1 MKELLTVILQE
12 LSLFFP
18 CHNEAENIDALVAD
32 ALAALPT
39 LANAYEIIIVDDG
52 SRDDTA
58 KVAEQMTQRYGEVVR
73 LVRHDVNRGY
83 GAALRSGF
91 AAARYNFLAY
101 TDGDRQF
108 RVADLA
114 RLVASA
120 ETTRSS
126 VVIGYRLARA
136 DPPLRLI
143 YAAIYRVA
151 NRIWFG
157 LRVRDVD
164 CAAKLFRRDAL
175 RGISVHSD
183 GAFFSAELLIRLR
196 LASVTI
202 SEVGIPHYPRTAG
215 SPTGARLP
223 VIARAVRDFWSLRIG
238 LWINRSRALARGRA
252 LLND

>member
-1 MKELLTVILQE
+1 LWKVPLQE

-18 CHNEAENIDALVAD
+18 CHNEAENLEALVAD
-32 ALAALPT
+32 ALAALPA
-39 LANAYEIIIVDDG
+39 LATTYEVILVDDG

-58 KVAEQMTQRYGEVVR
+58 GVAERLVQRHGGVVR
-73 LVRHDVNRGY
+73 LVRHEVNRGY
-83 GAALRSGF
+83 GGALRSGF
-91 AAARYNFLAY
+91 AAARYGHLAY

-114 RLVASA
+114 RLVERA
-120 ETTRSS
+120 EETRSP
-126 VVIGYRLARA
+126 VVIGYRMQRA

-143 YAAIYRVA
+143 YATLYRIA

-175 RGISVHSD
+175 RGIIVHSD

-196 LASVTI
+196 LTGVNI
-202 SEVGIPHYPRTAG
+202 LEVGVPHYPRTAG
-215 SPTGARLP
+215 SPTGARLS

-238 LWINRSRALARGRA
+238 LWVSRAQTLSRGRA
-252 LLND
+252 LLNDER

>member
-1 MKELLTVILQE
+1 MPLQE

-18 CHNEAENIDALVAD
+18 CHNEAENLEALVAD
-32 ALAALPT
+32 ALAALPA
-39 LANAYEIIIVDDG
+39 LATTYEVILVDDG

-58 KVAEQMTQRYGEVVR
+58 GVAERLVQRHGGVVR

-83 GAALRSGF
+83 GGALRSGF
-91 AAARYNFLAY
+91 AAARYSHLAY

-114 RLVASA
+114 RLVVRAQ
-120 ETTRSS
+120 ETRSP
-126 VVIGYRLARA
+126 VVIGYRLKRA
-136 DPPLRLI
+136 DPPLRLV
-143 YAAIYRVA
+143 YATLYRVA
-151 NRIWFG
+151 NRVWFG

-164 CAAKLFRRDAL
+164 CAAKLFRRDVL
-175 RGISVHSD
+175 QNISVHSN

-196 LASVTI
+196 LAGVNAL
-202 SEVGIPHYPRTAG
+202 EVGVPHYPRTAG
-215 SPTGARLP
+215 SPTGARLS

-238 LWINRSRALARGRA
+238 LWVNRSRTLARGRA

>member
-1 MKELLTVILQE
+1 MPLQE

-18 CHNEAENIDALVAD
+18 CHNEAENLEALVAD
-32 ALAALPT
+32 ALAALPA
-39 LANAYEIIIVDDG
+39 LATTYEVILVDDG

-58 KVAEQMTQRYGEVVR
+58 GVAERLVHRHGGVVR

-83 GAALRSGF
+83 GGALRSGF
-91 AAARYNFLAY
+91 AAARYSHLAY

-114 RLVASA
+114 RLVERAQ
-120 ETTRSS
+120 ETRSP
-126 VVIGYRLARA
+126 VVIGYRLKRA
-136 DPPLRLI
+136 DPPLRLV
-143 YAAIYRVA
+143 YATLYRVA
-151 NRIWFG
+151 NRVWFG

-164 CAAKLFRRDAL
+164 CAAKLFRRDVL
-175 RGISVHSD
+175 QNISVHSN

-196 LASVTI
+196 LAGVNALEI
-202 SEVGIPHYPRTAG
+202 GVPHYPRTAG
-215 SPTGARLP
+215 SPTGARLS

-238 LWINRSRALARGRA
+238 LWVNRSRTLARGRA

>member
-1 MKELLTVILQE
+1 MPLQE

-18 CHNEAENIDALVAD
+18 CHNEAENLEALVAD
-32 ALAALPT
+32 ALAALPA
-39 LANAYEIIIVDDG
+39 LATTYEVILVDDG

-58 KVAEQMTQRYGEVVR
+58 GVAERLVQRHGGVVR

-83 GAALRSGF
+83 GGALRSGF
-91 AAARYNFLAY
+91 AAARYSHLAY

-114 RLVASA
+114 RLVERAQ
-120 ETTRSS
+120 ETRSP
-126 VVIGYRLARA
+126 VVIGYRLKRA
-136 DPPLRLI
+136 DPPLRLV
-143 YAAIYRVA
+143 YATLYRVA
-151 NRIWFG
+151 NRVWFG

-164 CAAKLFRRDAL
+164 CAAKLFRRDVL
-175 RGISVHSD
+175 QNISVHSN

-196 LASVTI
+196 LAGANAL
-202 SEVGIPHYPRTAG
+202 EVGVPHYPRTAG
-215 SPTGARLP
+215 SPTGARLS

-238 LWINRSRALARGRA
+238 LWVNRSRTLARGRA

>member
-1 MKELLTVILQE
+1 VPLQE

-18 CHNEAENIDALVAD
+18 CHNEAENLEALVAD
-32 ALAALPT
+32 ALAALPA
-39 LANAYEIIIVDDG
+39 LATTYEVILVDDG

-58 KVAEQMTQRYGEVVR
+58 GVAERLVQRHGGVVR

-83 GAALRSGF
+83 GGALRSGF
-91 AAARYNFLAY
+91 AAARYSHLAY

-114 RLVASA
+114 RLVERAQ
-120 ETTRSS
+120 ETRSP
-126 VVIGYRLARA
+126 VVIGYRLKRA
-136 DPPLRLI
+136 DPPLRLV
-143 YAAIYRVA
+143 YATLYRVA
-151 NRIWFG
+151 NRVWFG

-164 CAAKLFRRDAL
+164 CAAKLFQRDAL
-175 RGISVHSD
+175 RGISVHSN

-196 LASVTI
+196 LAGVNAL
-202 SEVGIPHYPRTAG
+202 EVGVPHYPRTAG
-215 SPTGARLP
+215 SPTGARLS

-238 LWINRSRALARGRA
+238 LWVNRSRTLARGRA

>member
-1 MKELLTVILQE
+1 VPLQE

-18 CHNEAENIDALVAD
+18 CHNEAENLEALVAD
-32 ALAALPT
+32 ALAALPA
-39 LANAYEIIIVDDG
+39 LATTYEVILVDDG

-58 KVAEQMTQRYGEVVR
+58 GVAERLVQRHGGVVR

-83 GAALRSGF
+83 GGALRSGF
-91 AAARYNFLAY
+91 AAARYSHLAY

-114 RLVASA
+114 RLVERAH
-120 ETTRSS
+120 ETRSP
-126 VVIGYRLARA
+126 VVIGYRLKRA
-136 DPPLRLI
+136 DPPLRLV
-143 YAAIYRVA
+143 YATLYRVA
-151 NRIWFG
+151 NRVWFG

-164 CAAKLFRRDAL
+164 CAAKLFRRDVL
-175 RGISVHSD
+175 QNISVHSN

-196 LASVTI
+196 LAGVNAL
-202 SEVGIPHYPRTAG
+202 EVGVPHYPRTAG
-215 SPTGARLP
+215 SPTGARLS

-238 LWINRSRALARGRA
+238 LWVNRSRTLARGRA

>member
-1 MKELLTVILQE
+1 MPLQE

-18 CHNEAENIDALVAD
+18 CHNEAENLEALVAD
-32 ALAALPT
+32 ALAALPA
-39 LANAYEIIIVDDG
+39 LASRYEVILVDDG

-58 KVAEQMTQRYGEVVR
+58 GVAERLVQQHGGAVR
-73 LVRHDVNRGY
+73 LVRHEVNRGY
-83 GAALRSGF
+83 GGALRSGF
-91 AAARYNFLAY
+91 AAARYDYLAY

-114 RLVASA
+114 RLVESA
-120 ETTRSS
+120 EATGSP
-126 VVIGYRLARA
+126 VVIGYRLQRA

-143 YAAIYRVA
+143 YATLYRVA

-164 CAAKLFRRDAL
+164 CAAKLFRRDVL
-175 RGISVHSD
+175 RNINVHSD

-196 LASVTI
+196 LAGVDAH
-202 SEVGIPHYPRTAG
+202 EVGVPHYPRTAG
-215 SPTGARLP
+215 SPTGARLS
-223 VIARAVRDFWSLRIG
+223 VIARAVLDFWSLRIG
-238 LWINRSRALARGRA
+238 LWLNRSRALARGRA

>member
-1 MKELLTVILQE
+1 VPLQE

-18 CHNEAENIDALVAD
+18 CHNEAENLEALVAD
-32 ALAALPT
+32 ALAALPA
-39 LANAYEIIIVDDG
+39 LASRYEVILVDDG

-58 KVAEQMTQRYGEVVR
+58 GVAERLVQQHGGAVR
-73 LVRHDVNRGY
+73 LVRHEVNRGY
-83 GAALRSGF
+83 GGALRSGF
-91 AAARYNFLAY
+91 AAARYDYLAY

-114 RLVASA
+114 RLVESA
-120 ETTRSS
+120 ESTGSP
-126 VVIGYRLARA
+126 VVIGYRLQRA

-143 YAAIYRVA
+143 YATLYRVA
-151 NRIWFG
+151 NHIWFG

-164 CAAKLFRRDAL
+164 CAAKLFRRDVL
-175 RGISVHSD
+175 RNINVHSD

-196 LASVTI
+196 LAGVTAH
-202 SEVGIPHYPRTAG
+202 EVGVPHYPRTAG
-215 SPTGARLP
+215 SPTGARLS

-238 LWINRSRALARGRA
+238 LWLNRSKALARGRA

>member
-1 MKELLTVILQE
+1 LWKVPLQE

-18 CHNEAENIDALVAD
+18 CHNEAENLEALVAD
-32 ALAALPT
+32 ALAALPA
-39 LANAYEIIIVDDG
+39 LATTYEVILVDDG

-58 KVAEQMTQRYGEVVR
+58 GVAERLVQRHGGVVR

-83 GAALRSGF
+83 GGALRSGF
-91 AAARYNFLAY
+91 AAARYSHLAY

-114 RLVASA
+114 RLVERAQ
-120 ETTRSS
+120 ETRSP
-126 VVIGYRLARA
+126 VVIGYRLKRA
-136 DPPLRLI
+136 DPPLRLV
-143 YAAIYRVA
+143 YATLYRVA
-151 NRIWFG
+151 NRVWFG

-164 CAAKLFRRDAL
+164 CAAKLFRRDVL
-175 RGISVHSD
+175 QNISVHSN

-196 LASVTI
+196 LAGVNAL
-202 SEVGIPHYPRTAG
+202 EVGVPHYPRTAG
-215 SPTGARLP
+215 SPTGARLS

-238 LWINRSRALARGRA
+238 LWVNRSRTLARGRA

>member
-1 MKELLTVILQE
+1 MPLQE

-18 CHNEAENIDALVAD
+18 CHNEADNLEGLVAD
-32 ALAALPT
+32 ALAALPA
-39 LANAYEIIIVDDG
+39 LATVYEVILVDDG

-58 KVAEQMTQRYGEVVR
+58 GVAERLVQRHGGVVR

-83 GAALRSGF
+83 GGALRSGF
-91 AAARYNFLAY
+91 AAARYNYLAY

-108 RVADLA
+108 RVADLV
-114 RLVASA
+114 RLVECA
-120 ETTRSS
+120 EATHAP
-126 VVIGYRLARA
+126 VVIGYRLQRA

-143 YAAIYRVA
+143 YATFYRIA

-157 LRVRDVD
+157 LLVRDVD

-175 RGISVHSD
+175 QGISVHSD

-196 LASVTI
+196 VAGVKI
-202 SEVGIPHYPRTAG
+202 VEVGVPHYPRTAG
-215 SPTGARLP
+215 SPTGARLS
-223 VIARAVRDFWSLRIG
+223 VITRAVRDFWSLRIG
-238 LWINRSRALARGRA
+238 LWLNRSRTLARGRA

>member
-1 MKELLTVILQE
+1 VPLQE

-18 CHNEAENIDALVAD
+18 CHNEAENLEALVAD
-32 ALAALPT
+32 ALAALPA
-39 LANAYEIIIVDDG
+39 LASRYEVILVDDG

-58 KVAEQMTQRYGEVVR
+58 GVAERLVQQHGGAVR
-73 LVRHDVNRGY
+73 LVRHEVNRGY
-83 GAALRSGF
+83 GGALRSGF
-91 AAARYNFLAY
+91 AAAQYDYLAY

-108 RVADLA
+108 RIADLA
-114 RLVASA
+114 RLVESA
-120 ETTRSS
+120 EATGSP
-126 VVIGYRLARA
+126 VVIGYRLQRA

-143 YAAIYRVA
+143 YATLYRVA

-164 CAAKLFRRDAL
+164 CAAKLFRRDVL
-175 RGISVHSD
+175 RNINVHSD

-196 LASVTI
+196 LAGVDAH
-202 SEVGIPHYPRTAG
+202 EVGVPHYPRTAG
-215 SPTGARLP
+215 SPTGARLS

-238 LWINRSRALARGRA
+238 LWLNRSRALARGRA

>member
-1 MKELLTVILQE
+1 VPLQE

-18 CHNEAENIDALVAD
+18 CHNEAENLEALVAD
-32 ALAALPT
+32 ALAALPA
-39 LANAYEIIIVDDG
+39 LASRYEVILVDDG

-58 KVAEQMTQRYGEVVR
+58 GVAERLVQQHGGAVR
-73 LVRHDVNRGY
+73 LVRHEVNRGY
-83 GAALRSGF
+83 GGALRSGF
-91 AAARYNFLAY
+91 AAARYDYLAY

-114 RLVASA
+114 RLVESA
-120 ETTRSS
+120 ESTGSP
-126 VVIGYRLARA
+126 VVIGYRLQRA

-143 YAAIYRVA
+143 YATLYRVA

-164 CAAKLFRRDAL
+164 CAAKLFRRDVL
-175 RGISVHSD
+175 RNINVHSD

-196 LASVTI
+196 LAGVTAH
-202 SEVGIPHYPRTAG
+202 EVGVPHYPRTAG
-215 SPTGARLP
+215 SPTGARLS

-238 LWINRSRALARGRA
+238 LWLNRSKALARGRA

>member
-1 MKELLTVILQE
+1 LWKVPLQE

-18 CHNEAENIDALVAD
+18 CHNEAENLEALVAD
-32 ALAALPT
+32 ALAALPA
-39 LANAYEIIIVDDG
+39 LASRYEVILVDDG

-58 KVAEQMTQRYGEVVR
+58 GVAERLVQQHGGAVR
-73 LVRHDVNRGY
+73 LVRHEVNRGY
-83 GAALRSGF
+83 GGALRSGF
-91 AAARYNFLAY
+91 AAARYDYLAY

-114 RLVASA
+114 RLVERA
-120 ETTRSS
+120 ESTGSP
-126 VVIGYRLARA
+126 VVIGYRLQRA

-143 YAAIYRVA
+143 YATLYRVA

-164 CAAKLFRRDAL
+164 CAAKLFRRDVL
-175 RGISVHSD
+175 RNINVHSD

-196 LASVTI
+196 LAGVTAH
-202 SEVGIPHYPRTAG
+202 EVGVPHYPRTAG
-215 SPTGARLP
+215 SPTGARLS

-238 LWINRSRALARGRA
+238 LWLNRSKALARGRA

>member
-1 MKELLTVILQE
+1 LWKVPLQE

-18 CHNEAENIDALVAD
+18 CHNEAENLEALVAD
-32 ALAALPT
+32 ALAALPA
-39 LANAYEIIIVDDG
+39 LASRYEVILVDDG

-58 KVAEQMTQRYGEVVR
+58 GVAERLVQQHGGAVR
-73 LVRHDVNRGY
+73 LVRHEVNRGY
-83 GAALRSGF
+83 GGALRSGF
-91 AAARYNFLAY
+91 AAARYDYLAY

-114 RLVASA
+114 RLVESA
-120 ETTRSS
+120 ESTGSP
-126 VVIGYRLARA
+126 VVIGYRLQRA

-143 YAAIYRVA
+143 YATLYRVA

-164 CAAKLFRRDAL
+164 CAAKLFRRDVL
-175 RGISVHSD
+175 RNINVHSD

-196 LASVTI
+196 LAGVTAH
-202 SEVGIPHYPRTAG
+202 EVGVPHYPRTAG
-215 SPTGARLP
+215 SPTGARLS

-238 LWINRSRALARGRA
+238 LWLNRSKALARGRA

>member
-1 MKELLTVILQE
+1 VPLQE

-18 CHNEAENIDALVAD
+18 CHNEAENLEALVAD
-32 ALAALPT
+32 ALAALPA
-39 LANAYEIIIVDDG
+39 LASRYEVILVDDG

-58 KVAEQMTQRYGEVVR
+58 GVAERLVQQHGGAVR
-73 LVRHDVNRGY
+73 LVRHEVNRGY
-83 GAALRSGF
+83 GGALRSGF
-91 AAARYNFLAY
+91 AAARYDYLAY

-114 RLVASA
+114 RLVESA
-120 ETTRSS
+120 ESTGSP
-126 VVIGYRLARA
+126 VVIGYRLQRA

-143 YAAIYRVA
+143 YATLYRVA

-164 CAAKLFRRDAL
+164 CAAKLFRRDVL
-175 RGISVHSD
+175 RNINVHSD

-196 LASVTI
+196 LAGVTAH
-202 SEVGIPHYPRTAG
+202 EVGVPHYPRTAG
-215 SPTGARLP
+215 SPTGARLS

-238 LWINRSRALARGRA
+238 LWLNSSKALARGRA

>member
-1 MKELLTVILQE
+1 LRKVPLQE

-18 CHNEAENIDALVAD
+18 CHNEAENLEALVAD
-32 ALAALPT
+32 ALAALPA
-39 LANAYEIIIVDDG
+39 LASRYEVILVDDG

-58 KVAEQMTQRYGEVVR
+58 GVAERLVQQHGGAVR
-73 LVRHDVNRGY
+73 LVRHEVNRGY
-83 GAALRSGF
+83 GGALRSGF
-91 AAARYNFLAY
+91 AAARYDYLAY

-108 RVADLA
+108 RIADLA
-114 RLVASA
+114 RLVESA
-120 ETTRSS
+120 EATGSP
-126 VVIGYRLARA
+126 VVIGYRLQRA

-143 YAAIYRVA
+143 YATLYRVA

-164 CAAKLFRRDAL
+164 CAAKLFRRDVL
-175 RGISVHSD
+175 RNINVHSD

-196 LASVTI
+196 LAGVNAY
-202 SEVGIPHYPRTAG
+202 EVGVPHYPRTAG
-215 SPTGARLP
+215 SPTGARLS

-238 LWINRSRALARGRA
+238 LWLNRSKALARGRA

>member
-1 MKELLTVILQE
+1 VPLPE

-18 CHNEAENIDALVAD
+18 CHDEADNLDALVAD
-32 ALAALPT
+32 ALVALPA
-39 LANAYEIIIVDDG
+39 LATTYEVILVDDG

-58 KVAEQMTQRYGEVVR
+58 RVAGRLVERHGGLVR
-73 LVRHDVNRGY
+73 LIRHEVNRGY
-83 GAALRSGF
+83 GGALRSGF
-91 AAARYNFLAY
+91 AAARYANLAY

-114 RLVASA
+114 RLVECA
-120 ETTRSS
+120 EATDSP
-126 VVIGYRLARA
+126 VVIGYRLQRA

-143 YAAIYRVA
+143 YATFYRIA

-175 RGISVHSD
+175 QGISVHSD

-196 LASVTI
+196 VAGVTI
-202 SEVGIPHYPRTAG
+202 DEVGVPHYPRTAG
-215 SPTGARLP
+215 SPTGARLS
-223 VIARAVRDFWSLRIG
+223 VIARAIRDFWSLRIG
-238 LWINRSRALARGRA
+238 LWVNRAQTLSRGRA
-252 LLND
+252 LLGD